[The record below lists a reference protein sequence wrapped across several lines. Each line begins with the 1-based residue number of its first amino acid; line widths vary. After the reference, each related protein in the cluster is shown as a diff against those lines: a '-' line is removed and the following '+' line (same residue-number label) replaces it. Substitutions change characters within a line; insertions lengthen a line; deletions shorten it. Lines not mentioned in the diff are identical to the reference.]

1 MENIESIDDNFG
13 EGEMKINA
21 QSLEHLRQTA
31 RWTNFLSIVGFIMIG
46 LMVIGMLGLIATQGQ
61 MSRSRYGGGLDTGI
75 VILIYLI
82 MIVVYFFP
90 VYYMYQFSG
99 KMKSAINQKD
109 TMTFTTATDFLK
121 KHFQFVGVLVIIG
134 LSLYALAFLVL
145 IGGALG

>member
-1 MENIESIDDNFG
+1 MENIESIDDNFS
-13 EGEMKINA
+13 EGEMKITGA
-21 QSLEHLRQTA
+21 SLENLRQTA
-31 RWTNFLSIVGFIMIG
+31 RWTNFLAIVGFIMIG
-46 LMVIGMLGLIATQGQ
+46 LMMIGMLGLIASQG
-61 MSRSRYGGGLDTGI
+61 MSRSRYGGGMDTGI

-109 TMTFTTATDFLK
+109 SMTFTTATDFLK

-145 IGGALG
+145 IGGALS